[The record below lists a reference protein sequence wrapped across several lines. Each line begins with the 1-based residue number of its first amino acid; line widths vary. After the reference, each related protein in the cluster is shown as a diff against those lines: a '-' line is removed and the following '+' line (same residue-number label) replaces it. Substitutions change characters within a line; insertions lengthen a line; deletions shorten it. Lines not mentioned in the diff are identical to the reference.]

1 MPYAKIDAHHH
12 LWKYSAPQYPWISEN
27 MSLLRRDFLIQDL
40 LDDLKESDIDGV
52 VTVQARQTLEETQ
65 WLLELARDHDFIRG
79 VVGWVALSDPKVDRD
94 LERFSMHAKL
104 KSVRHVLHDEL
115 DDLYILREDFNRGT
129 KLLKDFGLRYD
140 LLIFER
146 HLPQTIQFVDRHPN
160 QIFIL
165 DHVAKPRISEGL
177 ISPWREN
184 LTELARRENVFCKLS
199 GLVTEASWESWTE
212 ADLDPY
218 LQIALTAFGP
228 ERVMFGS
235 DWPVILL
242 GSSYARWADIVQR
255 YISHLSEYEQERI
268 WGKTATEVYRL

>member
-1 MPYAKIDAHHH
+1 MTYAKIDAHHH

-27 MSLLRRDFLIQDL
+27 MGLLRRDFLIQDL
-40 LDDLKESDIDGV
+40 MDVIEESDIEGV
-52 VTVQARQTLEETQ
+52 VTVQARQSLAETQ
-65 WLLELARDHDFIRG
+65 WLLDLACHHDFIRG

-94 LERFSMHAKL
+94 LEHFSTHAKF
-104 KSVRHVLHDEL
+104 KSVRHVLHDEP
-115 DDLYILREDFNRGT
+115 DDLYILREDFNRGI

-160 QIFIL
+160 QILIL
-165 DHVAKPRISEGL
+165 DHVAKPQVSDGL

-199 GLVTEASWESWTE
+199 GLVTEASWQSWTE

-218 LQIALTAFGP
+218 LQIALTAFGQ

-242 GSSYARWADIVQR
+242 GSSYARWADIVRR

>member
-27 MSLLRRDFLIQDL
+27 MALLRRDFLIQDL
-40 LDDLKESDIDGV
+40 MDVLKESDIEGA
-52 VTVQARQTLEETQ
+52 VTVQARQTLVETR
-65 WLLELARDHDFIRG
+65 WLLDLARTCEVIRG
-79 VVGWVALSDPKVDRD
+79 IVGWVALTDPKIDRD
-94 LERFSMHAKL
+94 LEDFSSHAKL
-104 KSVRHVLHDEL
+104 KSVRHVIHDEP
-115 DDLYILREDFNRGT
+115 DDLYILREDFNRGIN
-129 KLLKDFGLRYD
+129 LLKDFDLRYD

-165 DHVAKPRISEGL
+165 DHIAKPRIRAGM

-199 GLVTEASWESWTE
+199 GLATEATWQSWTE

-218 LQIALTAFGP
+218 LQVVLTAFGAK
-228 ERVMFGS
+228 RVMFGS
-235 DWPVILL
+235 DWPVMLL
-242 GSSYARWADIVQR
+242 GSSYERWVETVR
-255 YISHLSEYEQERI
+255 RSISHLSEYEQERI

>member
-1 MPYAKIDAHHH
+1 MG
-12 LWKYSAPQYPWISEN
+12 
-27 MSLLRRDFLIQDL
+27 LLRCDFLIKDL
-40 LDDLKESDIDGV
+40 IDVLEESDIEGV
-52 VTVQARQTLEETQ
+52 VTVQARQALAETR
-65 WLLELARDHDFIRG
+65 WLLDLARSHDFIRG
-79 VVGWVALSDPKVDRD
+79 VVGWVALTDPQVEGD
-94 LERFSMHAKL
+94 LEQLSTHAKL
-104 KSVRHVLHDEL
+104 KSVRHVLHDEP
-115 DDLYILREDFNRGT
+115 DDFYILREDFNRGI
-129 KLLKDFGLRYD
+129 KLLQGFGLRYD

-165 DHVAKPRISEGL
+165 NHIAKPRIRQGV

-199 GLVTEASWESWTE
+199 GLVTEASWQSWTE

-228 ERVMFGS
+228 ERVIFGS

-242 GSSYARWADIVQR
+242 GSSYKRWVDVVQR
-255 YISHLSEYEQERI
+255 GISHLSEYEQERI
-268 WGKTATEVYRL
+268 FGKTATEVYRL

>member
-27 MSLLRRDFLIQDL
+27 MGLLRCDFLIQDL
-40 LDDLKESDIDGV
+40 MDVLEESDIEGV
-52 VTVQARQTLEETQ
+52 VTVQARQALAETR
-65 WLLELARDHDFIRG
+65 WLLDLARSHDFIRG
-79 VVGWVALSDPKVDRD
+79 VVGWVALTDPKVEGD
-94 LERFSMHAKL
+94 LEQLSTHAKL
-104 KSVRHVLHDEL
+104 KSVRHVLHDEP
-115 DDLYILREDFNRGT
+115 DDFYILREDFNRGI
-129 KLLKDFGLRYD
+129 KLLQSFGLRYD

-165 DHVAKPRISEGL
+165 NHIAKPRIRQGV

-199 GLVTEASWESWTE
+199 GLVTEASWQSWTE

-228 ERVMFGS
+228 ERVIFGS
-235 DWPVILL
+235 DWPVMLL
-242 GSSYARWADIVQR
+242 GSSYKRWVDVVQR
-255 YISHLSEYEQERI
+255 SISHLSEYEQERI
-268 WGKTATEVYRL
+268 FGKTATEVYRL